1 MLSLHCG
8 SESVKITLEDCGD
21 TQQMKVHNQISRV
34 TLEIHLRVSLSE
46 CFQKWSVEEGR
57 PSVWAASL
65 HGLGSWAESYGEGEL
80 STSIHLCLLTAGTV

>member
-8 SESVKITLEDCGD
+8 SDSVKITLEDCRD
-21 TQQMKVHNQISRV
+21 TQLMTAHNQILRV
-34 TLEIHLRVSLSE
+34 TLEIHLCVHLSE
-46 CFQKWSVEEGR
+46 CFQKGSVEEGR

-80 STSIHLCLLTAGTV
+80 STSIHLCLLTAGAV